1 VPKTSQKAYTLP
13 AGHLLLALAI
23 VAVWGTNFV
32 VIKLSLG
39 AFPPFLFAALRYTFA
54 FLPLVFFVPRPK
66 VSWVNLCV
74 YGLAVGVGQ
83 FGILYFA
90 VDGRISPGLASLV
103 IQTQVFFTIGFAMF
117 FAKERLRT
125 YQMLA
130 VLVAL
135 TGLGIIALHTDA
147 NTTFLGLALVVFTG
161 FSWGV
166 ANTVSRRAGSI
177 NMLSYVVWASAFAIP
192 PLFAISFIF
201 EGGWDVGTK
210 EENEARL
217 MALGHGIEVP
227 EGASV
232 WQTCRNLSCCNPAH
246 IAIQPAGP
254 GRMKLRASHRGGRPL
269 KHKFTD
275 ADFEYIWNNP
285 DNMGAPAFGR
295 YFNVHSQLIN
305 NIQNGWRFREEI
317 ERIMGPQVYWGKN
330 RIRKYMDE
338 TENSTRNTRDTAGD
352 GSGV

>member
-1 VPKTSQKAYTLP
+1 MPKVAKYTQKAYSLP
-13 AGHLLLALAI
+13 ASHLLLALAI

-39 AFPPFLFAALRYTFA
+39 SFPPFLFAALRYTFA

-117 FAKERLRT
+117 FAKERLRI
-125 YQMLA
+125 YQTVA
-130 VLVAL
+130 VLVAM

-192 PLFAISFIF
+192 PLFAISYVF
-201 EGGWDVGTK
+201 EGGW
-210 EENEARL
+210 NSINSSISSA
-217 MALGHGIEVP
+217 P
-227 EGASV
+227 
-232 WQTCRNLSCCNPAH
+232 
-246 IAIQPAGP
+246 
-254 GRMKLRASHRGGRPL
+254 
-269 KHKFTD
+269 
-275 ADFEYIWNNP
+275 
-285 DNMGAPAFGR
+285 MGAWAGVLWQSWGNTIFGYSAWAWLLSKHPAAVVAPAPLLVPIFGMGAAA
-295 YFNVHSQLIN
+295 YFLAEPLPPWKILAAGLVITGLVIN
-305 NIQNGWRFREEI
+305 LFWPNI
-317 ERIMGPQVYWGKN
+317 ERVLK
-330 RIRKYMDE
+330 RRF
-338 TENSTRNTRDTAGD
+338 S
-352 GSGV
+352 

>member
-1 VPKTSQKAYTLP
+1 MPKISQKSYTLP
-13 AGHLLLALAI
+13 ASHLLLALAI

-32 VIKLSLG
+32 VIKLSLA

-66 VSWVNLCV
+66 TSWINLCV

-90 VDGRISPGLASLV
+90 IDGRISPGLASLV

-130 VLVAL
+130 VLVAM

-147 NTTFLGLALVVFTG
+147 STTFLGLALVVFTG

-177 NMLSYVVWASAFAIP
+177 NMLAYVVWASAFAIP
-192 PLFAISFIF
+192 PLFAISFLF
-201 EGGWDVGTK
+201 EGGWEHMNASLTLAPVGAWAGVLWQSWGNTIFGYSAWAWLLSK
-210 EENEARL
+210 HPAAVVAPAPL
-217 MALGHGIEVP
+217 LVP
-227 EGASV
+227 IFG
-232 WQTCRNLSCCNPAH
+232 
-246 IAIQPAGP
+246 
-254 GRMKLRASHRGGRPL
+254 
-269 KHKFTD
+269 
-275 ADFEYIWNNP
+275 
-285 DNMGAPAFGR
+285 MGAAA
-295 YFNVHSQLIN
+295 YFLGESLPLWKILAAGLVIVGLIIN
-305 NIQNGWRFREEI
+305 LFWPNI
-317 ERIMGPQVYWGKN
+317 ERSLKQ
-330 RIRKYMDE
+330 RFF
-338 TENSTRNTRDTAGD
+338 
-352 GSGV
+352 

>member
-1 VPKTSQKAYTLP
+1 MPKISSKNYTLP
-13 AGHLLLALAI
+13 ASHLLLALAI

-54 FLPLVFFVPRPK
+54 FLPLAFFMPRPK
-66 VSWVNLCV
+66 VPWTNLCI

-90 VDGRISPGLASLV
+90 IDGRISPGLASLV

-125 YQMLA
+125 YQILA
-130 VLVAL
+130 VLVAM
-135 TGLGIIALHTDA
+135 TGLVIIALHTDA

-201 EGGWDVGTK
+201 EGGWEHMSSSVTSAPVGAWAGVLWQSWGNTIFGYAAWAWLLSK
-210 EENEARL
+210 HPAAVVAPAPL
-217 MALGHGIEVP
+217 LVP
-227 EGASV
+227 IFG
-232 WQTCRNLSCCNPAH
+232 
-246 IAIQPAGP
+246 
-254 GRMKLRASHRGGRPL
+254 
-269 KHKFTD
+269 
-275 ADFEYIWNNP
+275 
-285 DNMGAPAFGR
+285 MGAAA
-295 YFNVHSQLIN
+295 YFLAEPLPPWKIEAAGLVIAGLIVN
-305 NIQNGWRFREEI
+305 LFWPSI
-317 ERIMGPQVYWGKN
+317 ELKLKRHF
-330 RIRKYMDE
+330 
-338 TENSTRNTRDTAGD
+338 S
-352 GSGV
+352 